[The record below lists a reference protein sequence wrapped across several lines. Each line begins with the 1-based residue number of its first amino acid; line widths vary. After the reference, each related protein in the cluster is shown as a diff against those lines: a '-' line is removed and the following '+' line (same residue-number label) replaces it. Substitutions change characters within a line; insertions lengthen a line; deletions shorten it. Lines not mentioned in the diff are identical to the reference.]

1 MELKTETL
9 IPIPS
14 IDFTEEPLSFD
25 LYAQLPNLK
34 KTILYRK
41 KGAELESDR
50 FAIIQEQTNI
60 VFLIQ
65 RDDYVDYLQH
75 VAGRLKA
82 LLQTKVD
89 ANTSQELAG
98 VARTLL
104 LSSLQ
109 TSSPMQSQMM
119 LKSLNEICSVIVSE
133 LIRSPQV
140 NQLTMYN
147 NFLKLARS
155 GSNFQKHPINV
166 ISLALMIAT
175 GIGYND
181 RESLRDLMLASLVHD
196 LGLVRLPIKVIQN
209 AHRAQDLGISDRQ
222 LLHQHPALTLEILE
236 SKEIYLS
243 QRAKNIVLQH
253 HEEFNGRGFPNGLIG
268 YAIEPLAQILSM
280 ADAFDHFV
288 NEPQRGRSVFESIQ
302 VFFQKLNREK
312 NLAPQ
317 ILQKT
322 ERLLGID

>member
-1 MELKTETL
+1 MELKTENL

-14 IDFTEEPLSFD
+14 IDFTEEPLTFD

-41 KGAELESDR
+41 QGAEIESDR

-65 RDDYVDYLQH
+65 RDHYVDYLKH

-82 LLQTKVD
+82 LLQNNVD
-89 ANTSQELAG
+89 AQDSQNLAQI
-98 VARTLL
+98 ARTLL

-109 TSSPMQSQMM
+109 TTSSQQSQLM

-147 NFLKLARS
+147 NFLKLARI

-166 ISLALMIAT
+166 MSLALMIAT
-175 GIGYND
+175 GIGHNN
-181 RESLRDLMLASLVHD
+181 RESLRDLMMASLVHD

-209 AHRAQDLGISDRQ
+209 AHKPQELGLSDRH
-222 LLHQHPALTLEILE
+222 LLHQHPALTLEILD

-253 HEEFNGRGFPNGLIG
+253 HEEFNGRGYPNGLNG
-268 YAIEPLAQILSM
+268 YAIEPLSQILSL
-280 ADAFDHFV
+280 ADTFDHFI

-312 NLAPQ
+312 SLAPQ

-322 ERLLGID
+322 ERLLGIA